1 MRVHGSLSLICV
13 VEDAIEAL
21 LKISDSEPEQTVGGQ
36 GERSALPPLQKNAPH
51 SGARDWTQHLY
62 EHTSSYFSPEWNEST
77 IPSHSGT
84 HATQYSYSYSQT
96 YPYGGTAE
104 QATSGYGDSYL
115 SGFVSG
121 SGGHAAYGHGGQQL
135 WASDLSDIRQGVEGS
150 SLLDTPS
157 SSGSSSVAS
166 SPSHAPQRATVS
178 YSHACSVPPKKVP
191 HSPKTRTS
199 PLTQSSKCE
208 MNV

>member
-1 MRVHGSLSLICV
+1 MTVVTSVFTCVLICV

-21 LKISDSEPEQTVGGQ
+21 LKISDSEPEQTMGGQ

-51 SGARDWTQHLY
+51 SGAQDWTQHLY
-62 EHTSSYFSPEWNEST
+62 ARAGSYFSPEWNEST
-77 IPSHSGT
+77 TPSYSGT
-84 HATQYSYSYSQT
+84 HETQYSYGYNQI
-96 YPYGGTAE
+96 YPYSGTA
-104 QATSGYGDSYL
+104 
-115 SGFVSG
+115 G
-121 SGGHAAYGHGGQQL
+121 SGGHTAYGHGGQQL
-135 WASDLSDIRQGVEGS
+135 WASDLSDIRQEGVEGS

-166 SPSHAPQRATVS
+166 SPSHTPQRATVS
-178 YSHACSVPPKKVP
+178 YSHACSVPPKKVL

-208 MNV
+208 MNVWHRVF